1 MKRRLIPV
9 IFMIMLFM
17 QLTTASAS
25 NSDTMFIHMMES
37 MNTFVDNPYN
47 TRAFVQNVIDGNSST
62 RTALTFG
69 DEKYYNNSRYS
80 RSLFINTIAVSETT
94 KNSWKPSAQEAK
106 ARVNNLIMKLYDFS
120 SGRSADDGPMP
131 VESKAFKS
139 LLNSNWMVDG
149 FFSGYMN
156 GKTISTDNTF
166 TWEIFPFYI
175 LIDNDIIRNSEL
187 FVYFR
192 VSVPAGNV
200 NSYQV
205 YEYIVGDYSEVN
217 HLLLQLMQLNKNL
230 DGWDK
235 QLMQALVR

>member
-1 MKRRLIPV
+1 MKNRLILV
-9 IFMIMLFM
+9 ILMVMLFM
-17 QLTTASAS
+17 QTTTATAS

-47 TRAFVQNVIDGNSST
+47 TRAFVQNVLDENSSV

-69 DEKYYNNSRYS
+69 DEKYYSNSRYS

-94 KNSWKPSAQEAK
+94 KNTWSPSAQEAK
-106 ARVNNLIMKLYDFS
+106 NRVSSLIMKLYNFS
-120 SGRSADDGPMP
+120 SGRSVDDGPMP
-131 VESKAFKS
+131 VESKAFKA
-139 LLNSNWMVDG
+139 LLNSNWMIDG

-156 GKTISTDNTF
+156 GKTVSTDNTF
-166 TWEIFPFYI
+166 TWEIFPFYV
-175 LIDNDIIRNSEL
+175 LIDNEVIRNSEL

-192 VSVPAGNV
+192 VSVPTGNG
-200 NSYQV
+200 NSHQV

-217 HLLLQLMQLNKNL
+217 RLLSQLMKLNKNL

-235 QLMQALVR
+235 QLMQDLVR